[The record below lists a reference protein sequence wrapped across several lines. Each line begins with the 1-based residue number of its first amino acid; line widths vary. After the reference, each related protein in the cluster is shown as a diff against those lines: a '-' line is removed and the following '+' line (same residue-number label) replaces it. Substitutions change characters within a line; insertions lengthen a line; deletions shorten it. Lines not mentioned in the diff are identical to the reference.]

1 VDDHAVLDIPQAV
14 GWFGLIVPVLGVA
27 DHTHPRPKDIGD
39 STENVVCSVPE
50 LVVGQNKGIAPDWV
64 YSTFRWL
71 RYNHSG
77 YSTEKLAEV
86 DVVVLVLHTGLL
98 TKHKGLC
105 AQPATPLQFQVLCV
119 QQVLL
124 LLSLI
129 FIHSAHAHAVVPQEP
144 LIEHSAFNIEYWILD
159 WLISGNHELQ
169 IREEHSAL
177 LLQFCDAGVQLG

>member
-1 VDDHAVLDIPQAV
+1 MDDHAVLDIPQAV

-77 YSTEKLAEV
+77 YCRAILTDDEEE
-86 DVVVLVLHTGLL
+86 DVLPPQAGFVKEHWE
-98 TKHKGLC
+98 LC
-105 AQPATPLQFQVLCV
+105 AHPFVPLQYRNL
-119 QQVLL
+119 
-124 LLSLI
+124 
-129 FIHSAHAHAVVPQEP
+129 VVPQVVFQ
-144 LIEHSAFNIEYWILD
+144 LSLV
-159 WLISGNHELQ
+159 GVQ
-169 IREEHSAL
+169 IRHVHDVVPHDPVVGEEILEFDVSVASHNIVS
-177 LLQFCDAGVQLG
+177 VPQLHDQSQ